1 MSAVSRSLESIRP
14 IVAGA
19 EFANAPSAG
28 SASDLILDG
37 TKLAWH
43 LDRVQAWERGER
55 IAPITIDMALTRA
68 CNYACHFCYAML
80 QENDRQPI
88 TKEVITSFLDDSAE
102 IGVRGI
108 SLVSDGESTISP
120 VFSHTVVHGSKVGL
134 SMACGTN
141 GFIFN
146 RRKLEEVL
154 PHLTYLRINI
164 SAGERG
170 RYAEIMGVKEEWFD
184 RVCQNIRDMVDIK
197 KKNGLDV
204 TIGMQM
210 VLMPE
215 YQDQILP
222 LARLGKELRP
232 DYLIIKH
239 CSDDEQGS
247 LGVDYAAYS
256 KLHDLL
262 REAESMSDSE
272 YSVQVKWSKI
282 QAEGKRSYQRC
293 YGPPFMLQISGS
305 GLIAPCGMLFNER
318 YKKLHIG
325 NIAEQR
331 FKDIWS
337 SDRYWEVMN
346 YLASPDFNAQKMCG
360 SLCLQHK
367 VNEALDGHRKGDI
380 ELQTPA
386 GKAPRHLN
394 FI

>member
-1 MSAVSRSLESIRP
+1 
-14 IVAGA
+14 
-19 EFANAPSAG
+19 
-28 SASDLILDG
+28 
-37 TKLAWH
+37 
-43 LDRVQAWERGER
+43 
-55 IAPITIDMALTRA
+55 
-68 CNYACHFCYAML
+68 
-80 QENDRQPI
+80 
-88 TKEVITSFLDDSAE
+88 
-102 IGVRGI
+102 
-108 SLVSDGESTISP
+108 
-120 VFSHTVVHGSKVGL
+120 
-134 SMACGTN
+134 
-141 GFIFN
+141 
-146 RRKLEEVL
+146 
-154 PHLTYLRINI
+154 
-164 SAGERG
+164 
-170 RYAEIMGVKEEWFD
+170 
-184 RVCQNIRDMVDIK
+184 MVDIK

-210 VLMPE
+210 VLMPQ
-215 YQDQILP
+215 YADQILP

-239 CSDDEQGS
+239 CSDDEEGS
-247 LGVDYAAYS
+247 LGVDYSKYAALY
-256 KLHDLL
+256 DRL
-262 REAESMSDSE
+262 REAESLSDAE

-331 FKDIWS
+331 FKDIWA

-367 VNEALDGHRKGDI
+367 VNEALDGHRKGHVA
-380 ELQTPA
+380 LTAPA
-386 GKAPRHLN
+386 GKPPRHLS